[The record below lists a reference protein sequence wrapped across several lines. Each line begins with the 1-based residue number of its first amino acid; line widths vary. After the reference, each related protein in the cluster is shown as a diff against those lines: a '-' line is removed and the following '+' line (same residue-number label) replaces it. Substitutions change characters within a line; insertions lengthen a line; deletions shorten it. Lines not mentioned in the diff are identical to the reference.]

1 MDFIKKNDFIVK
13 QKKQEHFDAD
23 LRLFR
28 DKCPGSPLHAE
39 LRRLNTFNKSK
50 IHGLI
55 LMELLDKVTDV
66 ELLKNR
72 IPVDQADTTG
82 NPEGTGEGN
91 PDPAATTGNPDP
103 AATTGDPAGTGEGNP
118 APADKT
124 KKGTVKKKGANKKSS

>member
-72 IPVDQADTTG
+72 LPIDLANTTG
-82 NPEGTGEGN
+82 DPAGTGEGN
-91 PDPAATTGNPDP
+91 PDPAATTGDPD
-103 AATTGDPAGTGEGNP
+103 GTGEGNP
-118 APADKT
+118 DPADKT
-124 KKGTVKKKGANKKSS
+124 KKGTVKKKGANMKSS